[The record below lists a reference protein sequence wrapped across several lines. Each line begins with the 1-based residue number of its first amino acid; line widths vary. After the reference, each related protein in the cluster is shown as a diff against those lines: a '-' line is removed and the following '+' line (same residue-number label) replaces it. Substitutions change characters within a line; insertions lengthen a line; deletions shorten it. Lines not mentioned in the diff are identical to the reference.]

1 MSSLRLAVFT
11 DSSFANNRDLSSQIG
26 FVICLIDASNTANIL
41 HWSSIKCKRV
51 TRSVLASELYAMA
64 HGFDIG
70 AVLKATLFRV
80 LQYDVPMVICTD
92 SKSLYESLVKLSTTN
107 EKRLIIDIMSLRQSY
122 ERREI
127 TEVRWIKGDNNPAD
141 SMTKA
146 KASTALKT
154 LIDINKVNFTA
165 SEWVERDAE
174 DEDGRNRGTKAL

>member
-1 MSSLRLAVFT
+1 MSSLQLAMFT
-11 DSSFANNRDLSSQIG
+11 DSFFANNRNFFSQIG
-26 FVICLIDASNTANIL
+26 FVICLIDASNIANIL
-41 HWSSIKCKRV
+41 HWSSIKYKQV
-51 TRSVLASELYAMA
+51 TKSVLASELYAMA
-64 HGFDIG
+64 YGFDIG

-80 LQYDVPMVICTD
+80 LQYNVPMVICTD
-92 SKSLYESLVKLSTTN
+92 SKLLYKCLVKLGTTN
-107 EKRLIIDIMSLRQSY
+107 KKRLIIDIMSLRQSY

-154 LIDINKVNFTA
+154 LIDTNKVNLTA

-174 DEDGRNRGTKAL
+174 DEEGRNRGTKAL